1 MYENLSTDI
10 FPPPPGLPA
19 SSLTLDELRVYWTN
33 ETTNG
38 VFAVAFTDRTT
49 LIEISSSADASTVV
63 TLSPGQQPLPG

>member
-63 TLSPGQQPLPG
+63 TLSPGQQPLPR